1 MKSLIPI
8 AASIMMFAGCQ
19 QKEKISKEIPGT
31 YLMVSQDVKQGTK
44 TNTYK
49 NLKQLKIYTP
59 THFMYTQLNPADS
72 IAAFG
77 VGSYET
83 NGDTLT
89 EHVFYSIFDTAI
101 SNESIIYKLLIKITP
116 EGYTQTIKDIPVL
129 GKNSTLTEYYNK
141 MKDTATSP
149 FDGVWKE
156 QLAYLLK
163 GKDTVWNKRVQ
174 YKSFY
179 DSYFMFGSSA
189 KDSTG
194 KISTNMGYGNFKKIN
209 DRQFTEMEMN
219 STYPTLAG
227 HSFVIDY
234 EMPDKDHY
242 KQTLH
247 NADSTI
253 SIEVYDRVK

>member
-1 MKSLIPI
+1 MKSLFPL
-8 AASIMMFAGCQ
+8 AAIIMMIAGCR
-19 QKEKISKEIPGT
+19 QKVDISKEIRGT
-31 YLMVSQDVKQGTK
+31 YLMVSQDVQQGTEK
-44 TNTYK
+44 NSYK

-89 EHVFYSIFDTAI
+89 EHVFYSIFDSVI
-101 SNESIIYKLLIKITP
+101 SNESMTYKLLIRITP
-116 EGYTQTIKDIPVL
+116 EGYTQTIKDIPVQ
-129 GKNSTLTEYYNK
+129 GQNSILTEYYNK
-141 MKDTATSP
+141 MKDTSNSP

-156 QLAYLLK
+156 QSAYLLN
-163 GKDTVWNKRVQ
+163 GKDTLWYKRVQ

-179 DSYFMFGSSA
+179 DGYFMFGSSS

-194 KISTNMGYGNFKKIN
+194 RVTTNMGYGNFNGVNEK
-209 DRQFTEMEMN
+209 QFNEMDMN
-219 STYPTLAG
+219 STYPTVAG

-242 KQTLH
+242 KQTIH
-247 NADSTI
+247 NQDGSSSVEI
-253 SIEVYDRVK
+253 YERIK